1 MNAFIVYRC
10 WVLNA
15 DLKETF
21 AHLWKRNE
29 RNQRVRP
36 LRARTERQKF
46 CLRLVVNNIKESA
59 STFHAQG
66 LIDIFV
72 AVSKVKCCCESLS
85 CFLRPV
91 PNLRECGSRVPSRGQ
106 NYFSHQICLAPNN
119 KKQWICRCLFKGC
132 RTANICKSFLWW
144 YSAEPANEFKTTA
157 VLPYAKGL
165 SEQLRRCLQQQGVR
179 AVFKSET
186 TLRSQYDRK
195 TPSTRLN
202 KMT

>member
-1 MNAFIVYRC
+1 MINVLASMNAFIVYRC

-21 AHLWKRNE
+21 AHLSKRNE

-46 CLRLVVNNIKESA
+46 CLRLVVNNIKESV

-91 PNLRECGSRVPSRGQ
+91 PTLRECGSRVPSRG
-106 NYFSHQICLAPNN
+106 
-119 KKQWICRCLFKGC
+119 
-132 RTANICKSFLWW
+132 
-144 YSAEPANEFKTTA
+144 KTISVTKF
-157 VLPYAKGL
+157 V
-165 SEQLRRCLQQQGVR
+165 
-179 AVFKSET
+179 
-186 TLRSQYDRK
+186 
-195 TPSTRLN
+195 
-202 KMT
+202 